1 MCDAIGERNAKIDF
15 GPPDRYTSN
24 VADQPQTSGRLSAG
38 MCPGLVDVVLMR
50 IPPVLLLLCGLLFVS
65 TVRGDD
71 WPQWMGPGRDG
82 VWRETGTLERFPQAG
97 PRVLWRTPIAAGYAG
112 PSVAGE
118 RVFVMDFVTPDG
130 RGTNNP
136 GARDKLSGVERLLC
150 LDRDTGREVWKI
162 ETQVDYN
169 ISYAGG
175 PRVTPTVAGDLVYSL
190 GAEGDLLCARVAD
203 GSMVWRKD
211 LNDTY
216 KCETPWWGFC
226 GHPLVDGDK
235 LLCLAGG
242 VGSIAIALDRHTG
255 TELWKS
261 LTASDPGYCPPSII
275 EHAGRRQLLIWTAD
289 DLNGLD
295 PETGKVLWTH
305 PLAPKYKMSINI
317 PQKSGDLLFA
327 SGIGKVAAALRF
339 NEQGTAV
346 SEVWKGTTTTGVYC
360 ANATPL
366 IADGVIYGCDC
377 DSGHLRAVDLKT
389 GKRLWES
396 LKATTNDRPAP
407 HATAFLVRHGD
418 TGNKWVLFNERGE
431 LILARLTPQGYEE
444 LSRAKV
450 LEATGDAFGRPVVW
464 THPAFA
470 NRCVFVRNDRE
481 IVCVSLAAE

>member
-1 MCDAIGERNAKIDF
+1 MRSAAVLWSVLGLFLPA
-15 GPPDRYTSN
+15 
-24 VADQPQTSGRLSAG
+24 VAW
-38 MCPGLVDVVLMR
+38 
-50 IPPVLLLLCGLLFVS
+50 
-65 TVRGDD
+65 GDD

-82 VWRETGTLERFPQAG
+82 VWRETGTLERFPEGG
-97 PRVLWRTPIAAGYAG
+97 PRIVWRTPIAAGYAG
-112 PSVAGE
+112 PSVSQG
-118 RVFVMDFVTPDG
+118 RVFVTDFVCPDG

-136 GARDKLSGVERLLC
+136 GARDKLQGVERLLC
-150 LDRDTGREVWKI
+150 LEESTGRELWKI
-162 ETQVDYN
+162 ENQVEYH

-175 PRVTPTVAGDLVYSL
+175 PRVTPTVAKDLVYSL

-203 GSMVWRKD
+203 GSIVWRKD
-211 LNDTY
+211 LNDEY
-216 KCETPWWGFC
+216 QCETPWWGFC

-242 VGSIAIALDRHTG
+242 AGSIAVAFDRHTG
-255 TELWKS
+255 KEIWKALS
-261 LTASDPGYCPPSII
+261 ASDPGYCPPSII
-275 EHAGRRQLLIWTAD
+275 EHAGRRQLVIWTAD
-289 DLNGLD
+289 DLNALD

-327 SGIGKVAAALRF
+327 SGIGKVAATLRL

-346 SEVWKGTTTTGVYC
+346 SQVWQGTTTTGVYC

-377 DSGHLRAVDLKT
+377 DSGHLRAVDVKT

-396 LKATTNDRPAP
+396 LRATTNDRPAP
-407 HATAFLVRHGD
+407 HATAFLVRQGD
-418 TGNKWVLFNERGE
+418 TGSKWVLFNERGE

-470 NRCVFVRNDRE
+470 NRRAYIRNDRE